1 MTAKAEHYD
10 VIRSPLLSEKSSRTQ
25 AENCYVF
32 KVSVEATKPQIREA
46 VQAIFNVTV
55 EAVNVVNLKGKQK
68 NFRFRAGV
76 RQGSR
81 KAYVKLKAG
90 ESIDLSL
97 KA

>member
-1 MTAKAEHYD
+1 MSAKAEHYD
-10 VIRSPLLSEKSSRTQ
+10 VIRSPLLSEKSTRQQ

-32 KVSVEATKPQIREA
+32 KVAPDATKPQIRDA
-46 VQAIFNVTV
+46 VQAIFKVTV
-55 EAVNVVNLKGKQK
+55 ESVNVLNQKGKQK
-68 NFRFRAGV
+68 NFRFRAGM

-90 ESIDLSL
+90 DSIDLSL

>member
-1 MTAKAEHYD
+1 MSIKAEHYD
-10 VIRSPLLSEKSSRTQ
+10 VLRSPLLSEKSTRLQ

-32 KVSVEATKPQIREA
+32 KVAADATKLQIRDA
-46 VQAIFNVTV
+46 VQAIFSVTV

-68 NFRFRAGV
+68 NFRFRSGM

-90 ESIDLSL
+90 DSIDLSL

>member
-1 MTAKAEHYD
+1 MSAKAEHFD
-10 VIRSPLLSEKSSRTQ
+10 VLRSPLLSEKSTRLQ

-32 KVSVEATKPQIREA
+32 KVSPEATKPQIRDA

-55 EAVNVVNLKGKQK
+55 ESVNVLNVKGKQK
-68 NFRFRAGV
+68 NFRFRAGQ

-81 KAYVKLKAG
+81 KAYVTLKAG

>member
-1 MTAKAEHYD
+1 MSVKAEHYD
-10 VIRSPLLSEKSSRTQ
+10 VLRSPLLSEKSTRLQS
-25 AENCYVF
+25 ENCYVF
-32 KVSVEATKPQIREA
+32 KVSAEATKPQIRDA

-68 NFRFRAGV
+68 NFRFRAGM

-81 KAYVKLKAG
+81 KAYVKLKTG
-90 ESIDLSL
+90 DSIDLSL

>member
-1 MTAKAEHYD
+1 MSAKAEHFD
-10 VIRSPLLSEKSSRTQ
+10 VLRAPLLSEKSTRLQ

-32 KVSVEATKPQIREA
+32 KVSPEATKPQIKDA

-55 EAVNVVNLKGKQK
+55 ESVNVLNVKGKQK
-68 NFRFRAGV
+68 NFRFRAGQ

-81 KAYVKLKAG
+81 KAYVTLKAG

>member
-1 MTAKAEHYD
+1 MSLKAEHYD
-10 VIRSPLLSEKSSRTQ
+10 VLRSPLLSEKSTRLQS
-25 AENCYVF
+25 ENCYVF
-32 KVSVEATKPQIREA
+32 KVSADATKPQIRDA

-68 NFRFRAGV
+68 NFRFRAGM

-90 ESIDLSL
+90 DSIDLSL

>member
-1 MTAKAEHYD
+1 MSAKAEHFD
-10 VIRSPLLSEKSSRTQ
+10 IIRAPLLSEKSSKAQ

-32 KVSVEATKPQIREA
+32 KVAADATKPQIRDA

-68 NFRFRAGV
+68 NFRFRAGT